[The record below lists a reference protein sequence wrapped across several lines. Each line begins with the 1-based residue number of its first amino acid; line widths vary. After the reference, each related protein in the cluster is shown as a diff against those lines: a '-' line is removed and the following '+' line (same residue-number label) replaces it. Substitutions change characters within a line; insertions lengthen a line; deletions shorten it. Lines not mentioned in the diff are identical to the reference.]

1 MFPSHDP
8 SQVGEFM
15 IDGAGQPLRSRIFP
29 IWSYY
34 NPVQGITEK
43 DMLGTTLTAKYLTAK
58 VNFRFPQIIQTVNP
72 KYYLIHGWVKVPM
85 NLTEFTTPK
94 RSELTRTAFTQHI
107 ADHINRDFDNDGDD
121 EFLQFKQATNKD
133 YVVLGKRLIRPNQNK
148 LQVQTQIVSGQQT
161 DVLGRLPEQHIVLK
175 WPMNNRKIKYVRGV
189 DSTLSGSAP
198 FFYDNKGWLPFLI
211 YYCPNVGQVALSPG
225 TGDQKSPH
233 ISYNDKFWF
242 SDS

>member
-1 MFPSHDP
+1 
-8 SQVGEFM
+8 
-15 IDGAGQPLRSRIFP
+15 
-29 IWSYY
+29 
-34 NPVQGITEK
+34 
-43 DMLGTTLTAKYLTAK
+43 
-58 VNFRFPQIIQTVNP
+58 
-72 KYYLIHGWVKVPM
+72 M